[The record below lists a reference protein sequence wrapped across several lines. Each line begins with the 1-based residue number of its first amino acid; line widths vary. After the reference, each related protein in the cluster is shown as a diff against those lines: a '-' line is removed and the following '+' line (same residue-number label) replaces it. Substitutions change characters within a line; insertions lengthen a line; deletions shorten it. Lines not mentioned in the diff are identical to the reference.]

1 MKYVKIGGSGLKVS
15 ELCLGTMVFGSA
27 ADENESIN
35 IIARAMDDGIN
46 FIDTANGYNNGVS
59 ESIVG
64 KALKGKREQAVL
76 VTKVNAATGP
86 GPNDKG
92 LSRYN
97 ILNAVEH
104 SLKRLQTDH
113 IDLYF
118 LHRPDYDTPLEE
130 SLRAMDDLVRSGKVR
145 YVGMSNHFAWQL
157 SKALWLAELKN
168 FSSVICAQDLYNML
182 NRDIELELLPFCR
195 ENGVGMMAYSPIA
208 RGVLTGKYTPNE
220 SPPADSRAAR
230 KDRRILET
238 ELRHDN
244 LVVAQELKKIAD
256 DHGKSLSQ
264 IAVNWVISN
273 PIVTS
278 AVIGPRSIEQYED
291 NLGSIGWDIT
301 PELISSIDALIPP
314 GEHVGFGFNDPQNP
328 VMGRPAS

>member
-168 FSSVICAQDLYNML
+168 FSPVICAQDLYNML

-195 ENGVGMMAYSPIA
+195 ENDVGMMAYSPIA
-208 RGVLTGKYTPNE
+208 L
-220 SPPADSRAAR
+220 
-230 KDRRILET
+230 
-238 ELRHDN
+238 
-244 LVVAQELKKIAD
+244 
-256 DHGKSLSQ
+256 SL
-264 IAVNWVISN
+264 IHI
-273 PIVTS
+273 
-278 AVIGPRSIEQYED
+278 
-291 NLGSIGWDIT
+291 
-301 PELISSIDALIPP
+301 
-314 GEHVGFGFNDPQNP
+314 
-328 VMGRPAS
+328 

>member
-15 ELCLGTMVFGSA
+15 ELCLGTMVFGST
-27 ADENESIN
+27 ADEEESTN
-35 IIARAMDDGIN
+35 IIDRALDDGIN

-59 ESIVG
+59 ETIVG
-64 KALKGKREQAVL
+64 KALKGKREQVVL

-97 ILNAVEH
+97 ILNAIEH
-104 SLKRLQTDH
+104 SLRRLQTDH

-118 LHRPDYDTPLEE
+118 LHRPDYETPLEE
-130 SLRAMDDLVRSGKVR
+130 SLSAMDDLVHSGKVR

-157 SKALWLAELKN
+157 SKALWLSELKN
-168 FSSVICAQDLYNML
+168 FSPLICAQDLYNIL

-208 RGVLTGKYTPNE
+208 RGVLTGKYVPNE
-220 SPPADSRAAR
+220 SPPENSRGAR

-238 ELRHDN
+238 ELRQDN
-244 LVVAQELKKIAD
+244 LIVAQELKKISEGY
-256 DHGKSLSQ
+256 GKSLSQ

-291 NLGSIGWDIT
+291 NLGSIGWDMG
-301 PELISSIDALIPP
+301 PELNSSIDALIPP
-314 GEHVGFGFNDPQNP
+314 GEHVGFGFNDPLNP
-328 VMGRPAS
+328 VMGRPVN

>member
-1 MKYVKIGGSGLKVS
+1 MRYVNVGDSGVKVS

-27 ADENESIN
+27 ASEEDSIN
-35 IIARAMDDGIN
+35 IIDRAIDDGIN
-46 FIDTANGYNNGVS
+46 FIDTANGYNEGVS

-64 KALKGKREQAVL
+64 KALQGKRDQVVL
-76 VTKVNAATGP
+76 VTKVNASTGP
-86 GPNDKG
+86 GPNDRG

-97 ILNAVEH
+97 ILNAIES
-104 SLKRLQTDH
+104 SLKRLRTDH

-118 LHRPDYDTPLEE
+118 FHRPDYETPLEE
-130 SLRAMDDLVRSGKVR
+130 SLRAIDDLVRSGKVR

-157 SKALWLAELKN
+157 SKALWLSELKN
-168 FSSVICAQDLYNML
+168 LAPVVCAQDLYNML

-195 ENGVGMMAYSPIA
+195 DNGIGMMAYSPIA
-208 RGVLTGKYTPNE
+208 RGVLTGKYSPGE
-220 SPPADSRAAR
+220 SPPPGSRAAR
-230 KDRRILET
+230 KDKRILET

-244 LVVAQELKKIAD
+244 LVVAQELKRLSEC
-256 DHGKSLSQ
+256 HGKSLSQ

-278 AVIGPRSIEQYED
+278 AVIGPRSLEQYED
-291 NLGSIGWDIT
+291 NLGSIGWEIGDK
-301 PELISSIDALIPP
+301 LNSCIDTLIPP

-328 VMGRPAS
+328 VLGRPVI

>member
-168 FSSVICAQDLYNML
+168 FSPVICAQDLYNML

-301 PELISSIDALIPP
+301 PELSSSIDALIPP

-328 VMGRPAS
+328 VMGRPAG